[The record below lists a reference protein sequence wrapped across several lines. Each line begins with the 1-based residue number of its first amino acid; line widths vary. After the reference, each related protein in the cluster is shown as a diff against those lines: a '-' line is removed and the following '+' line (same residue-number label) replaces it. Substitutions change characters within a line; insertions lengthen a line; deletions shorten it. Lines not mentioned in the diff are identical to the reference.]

1 MLKKFL
7 FAFLLLALP
16 YQMYACALCAL
27 YTPSATVS
35 INLEGTPTKIETIT
49 FQWTFSQDFINTLL
63 ERYDENHN
71 NKLDPKEIE
80 RIKVIL
86 ENYISK
92 RHYLT
97 NIEYLSAS
105 RPNQEDIKKLPLKII
120 SKSFWQEADTLNF
133 RFTTLLNQEIATG
146 DELSFVIEDKEEYFK
161 FLVHT
166 VTHTIAEPF
175 SLEFNLFNHIAFTK
189 ITHGTTTQPQEL
201 SKEPTTTQP
210 QELSK
215 EPTTTLPQ
223 EQPKE
228 LPASMSW
235 LQSRLTHMQ
244 QNIQE
249 TIRSLKEQ
257 GTPLTYAL
265 FLGLSFLYGLLHAAG
280 PGHGKALVSSY
291 LFASEHRYS
300 KAISMAALIGIV
312 HTFAAFLLTLVI
324 YFLFDLFFNAFFD
337 NVTYYAT
344 KLSALIIISI
354 AGYLVWKKIKAMKA
368 QPKIVAFSTH
378 PFACQCAG
386 CSQKS
391 QSTDWGVVLSAGIIP
406 CPGTITIFIFALNT
420 GAYIL
425 GFLAALSMSFG
436 MSSIIALTSIATL
449 FTKKRFQ
456 TKSPKIILYSET
468 ISLAIMLILGI
479 LLLIA

>member
-7 FAFLLLALP
+7 LAFLFLALP
-16 YQMYACALCAL
+16 YQLYACALCSL

-71 NKLDPKEIE
+71 KKLDPKELE

-86 ENYISK
+86 ENYIAK

-97 NIEYLSAS
+97 NIEYVSGASA
-105 RPNQEDIKKLPLKII
+105 QAEVKKIPLKIM

-133 RFTTLLNQEIATG
+133 RFTTSLNQEVRIG

-166 VTHTIAEPF
+166 VTHTIKEPF

-189 ITHGTTTQPQEL
+189 ITNGTTMQAKELPKEVITPQPQV
-201 SKEPTTTQP
+201 
-210 QELSK
+210 
-215 EPTTTLPQ
+215 
-223 EQPKE
+223 QPKE
-228 LPASMSW
+228 LPPPMSW

-249 TIRSLKEQ
+249 AITTLKDE
-257 GTPLTYAL
+257 GTFTAYAL
-265 FLGLSFLYGLLHAAG
+265 FLGISFLYGLLHAAG

-291 LFASEHRYS
+291 LFASKHRYT
-300 KAISMAALIGIV
+300 KALSMAALIGIV
-312 HTFAAFLLTLVI
+312 HTFAAFLLTLII
-324 YFLFDLFFNAFFD
+324 YALFDLFFNAFFT

-344 KLSALIIISI
+344 KLSALIIMGI
-354 AGYLVWKKIKAMKA
+354 AGYLVWEKIKAMRSS
-368 QPKIVAFSTH
+368 PKIVSFSAH
-378 PFACQCAG
+378 PFACR
-386 CSQKS
+386 CSACSPQS
-391 QSTDWGVVLSAGIIP
+391 QSSDWGVVFSAGIIP

-420 GAYIL
+420 GAYLL
-425 GFLAALSMSFG
+425 GFLAALSMSLG
-436 MSSIIALTSIATL
+436 MSSIIALTSLATV
-449 FTKKRFQ
+449 FTKNRFQ
-456 TKSPKIILYSET
+456 IKSPKMLIYSEM
-468 ISLAIMLILGI
+468 ISLAIMLSLGFI
-479 LLLIA
+479 LLIA